1 MSRLSCARNKQRRDR
16 PVGSRDMAAS
26 ANGGTS
32 GRNGCGGPANGWSSE
47 AWTLFLLDK
56 LTNRLEIRRVI
67 TRNLEE
73 APHETVPAIRSPGL
87 PGGGRDPGFVG
98 RGASKNPGGHAGHGL
113 CDRRHDL
120 A

>member
-1 MSRLSCARNKQRRDR
+1 MSRPSSFRNKQRRDR
-16 PVGSRDMAAS
+16 TVSSRGHESSRTGGNRPRLAS
-26 ANGGTS
+26 DESTVA
-32 GRNGCGGPANGWSSE
+32 CPA
-47 AWTLFLLDK
+47 LILLDK

-98 RGASKNPGGHAGHGL
+98 RGAS
-113 CDRRHDL
+113 
-120 A
+120 